1 MGLHLN
7 SIFLIIYFLSFKFGE
22 CVCVCVCVC
31 VYIHKYACVQRKL
44 VNFFGFYEWSES
56 QIA

>member
-22 CVCVCVCVC
+22 GVCVC